1 MPETL
6 TKSKERVAK
15 YGEVF
20 TPDHIVKQMCDMLQ
34 KENQERQV
42 FSPDSTFLEPSCG
55 EGAFIIEILR
65 RKFANCKTR
74 KDYTVSL
81 KSVYGFELLADN
93 VAETIKNLTALCE
106 EHFKPTKEER
116 EIIRDHIIQCDAL
129 KVLKLLNVYG
139 DNPPKQINIFP
150 GYYEANSEAGRESA
164 GRA

>member
-1 MPETL
+1 MEGF
-6 TKSKERVAK
+6 TKSKDRVSR

-20 TPDHIVKQMCDMLQ
+20 TPPHIVKQMCDTLE
-34 KENQERQV
+34 ENNPGA
-42 FSPDSTFLEPSCG
+42 FAPGKTFLEPTCG
-55 EGAFIIEILR
+55 EGAFIIEILG

-93 VAETIKNLTALCE
+93 VAVTIQNVTDMCE

-129 KVLKLLNVYG
+129 KVLKLLSVYG
-139 DNPPKQINIFP
+139 DNPPKQINILP
-150 GYYEANSEAGRESA
+150 GCFKEAQECLNKS
-164 GRA
+164 